1 MSSPVYS
8 CQSKFGLHLQVVVN
22 LSTSKENALINKQSM
37 TMPYCPPS
45 LFYSYLLLKYH
56 SPKEFSKSKT
66 LLDPSRTLIPLIR
79 TYKKIRLI
87 KLGTNKKTVFLK
99 SRFFTQKKI
108 KHDLRRFF
116 KKGRKYLIH
125 FKTRTAFLSPLK
137 KKNLYITRTKT
148 WSAKPFF

>member
-45 LFYSYLLLKYH
+45 TVIYCLNTIPLKSSPNLKLFLI
-56 SPKEFSKSKT
+56 
-66 LLDPSRTLIPLIR
+66 PSRTLIPLIR

-148 WSAKPFF
+148 

>member
-1 MSSPVYS
+1 MPLLTSNQWLCLIVPHRCSTVIYCLNTIPLKS
-8 CQSKFGLHLQVVVN
+8 FPN
-22 LSTSKENALINKQSM
+22 LKLFLI
-37 TMPYCPPS
+37 
-45 LFYSYLLLKYH
+45 
-56 SPKEFSKSKT
+56 
-66 LLDPSRTLIPLIR
+66 PSRTLIPLIR

-137 KKNLYITRTKT
+137 KKIFTSQERKHDLQNLFFK
-148 WSAKPFF
+148 WS

>member
-37 TMPYCPPS
+37 TMPYCSPIAVLVIYCLNTIPLKS
-45 LFYSYLLLKYH
+45 SPNLKLFLI
-56 SPKEFSKSKT
+56 
-66 LLDPSRTLIPLIR
+66 PSRTLIPLIR

>member
-56 SPKEFSKSKT
+56 SLKSSPNLK
-66 LLDPSRTLIPLIR
+66 LFLIPSRTLIPLIR

-116 KKGRKYLIH
+116 IKKGRKYLIH

-148 WSAKPFF
+148 